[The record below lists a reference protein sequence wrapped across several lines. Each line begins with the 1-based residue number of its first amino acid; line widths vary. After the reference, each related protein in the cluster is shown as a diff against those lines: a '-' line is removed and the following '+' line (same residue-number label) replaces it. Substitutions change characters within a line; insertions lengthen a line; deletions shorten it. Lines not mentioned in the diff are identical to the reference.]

1 MTVAELIAKLQE
13 MPQDA
18 RVVTES
24 PEEGWEE
31 VDSVFQEAI
40 KKNIRGG
47 YIGTY
52 ESSCPWRNNDQPE
65 EIAVAL
71 SWARL
76 QA

>member
-24 PEEGWEE
+24 PEEGWED
-31 VDSVFQEAI
+31 VSSVFQEAI
-40 KKNIRGG
+40 KKNTRGG

-52 ESSCPWRNNDQPE
+52 ESSCDWIDNDNPE
-65 EIAVAL
+65 EMAVAV
-71 SWARL
+71 SWTRV
-76 QA
+76 

>member
-24 PEEGWEE
+24 VEEGWEE
-31 VDSVFQEAI
+31 IKRVLQEPI
-40 KKNIRGG
+40 TKNLRGG

-52 ESSCPWRNNDQPE
+52 ESADDGVQPD
-65 EIAVAL
+65 EIAVVV
-71 SWARL
+71 SWTTM
-76 QA
+76 